1 MSYSFKNFINTRTR
15 GFTLAEM
22 MVSISIIV
30 VILTVVLS
38 NQSTYTDGASVNRLA
53 DEIGLSISEAQAY
66 GIGVRQLSPGSD
78 DFSASYG
85 IAFSLIQPE
94 FATSYIFFAD
104 TDADLVYGGSWD
116 CPDTGSCGEYQNKT
130 DITGGNS
137 ITSICEIRDNDT
149 EMCSVSRVDVSFV
162 RPDTTANIM
171 FFNNGG
177 SLFSPQP
184 SNIKG
189 AKIVVT
195 SPKGTEK
202 NIIIYK
208 TGQVSIQ

>member
-1 MSYSFKNFINTRTR
+1 MSYYFKKFREIKTR

-38 NQSTYTDGASVNRLA
+38 NQSTYTDGAALSRLA

-66 GIGVRQLSPGSD
+66 GTAVRQVSPGSD

-94 FATSYIFFAD
+94 YATRYVFFAD
-104 TDADLVYGGSWD
+104 TNDNQVYDGGWD
-116 CPDTGSCGEYQNKT
+116 CPETGTCDEYQNKT
-130 DITGGNS
+130 DISSGNS
-137 ITSICEIRDNDT
+137 ITNICEIRDNDT

-162 RPDTTANIM
+162 RPDTDAHLM

-177 SLFSPQP
+177 NLYSPQP

-195 SPKGTEK
+195 SPKGSEK
-202 NIIIYK
+202 SIVIYN